1 MKRLLTGLL
10 LAATLAACGGDSS
23 PDSPPEAIAAAAYRP
38 AGPKKIT
45 VFTMVNN
52 RTGKGGHTALLVN
65 GSQQVIFDPAGSFR
79 DERVVESGDVLYGMS
94 PSWVHAYKSAHARD
108 TYHVVSQE
116 LTVTPEQAE
125 TALRLVQTNGAVPA
139 ASPRAETPCVP
150 DSDVTEAAA
159 GATPARNPALRKSL
173 RSLEAGFPAPGWCSA
188 IPTTHQEPSF
198 SSPPPFAV

>member
-139 ASPRAETPCVP
+139 AYCASATTNLLQKVP
-150 DSDVTEAAA
+150 GFGDIEPTFYPAKLMQQIASRSGVQTTEYYENDNGDVTDAVLALK
-159 GATPARNPALRKSL
+159 AT
-173 RSLEAGFPAPGWCSA
+173 
-188 IPTTHQEPSF
+188 Q
-198 SSPPPFAV
+198 